1 MRQFALIT
9 ADFKGRRKI
18 QPVAGDGR
26 AEFLKAAM
34 SGRFALIELSTLT
47 TTKRWRAASRPPAAK
62 KTPKAEAAGPAKN

>member
-1 MRQFALIT
+1 MRQCALIT
-9 ADFKGRRKI
+9 DDFKGRRKI
-18 QPVAGDGR
+18 QSVAGDGR

-34 SGRFALIELSTLT
+34 SGRFALVELSTLT